1 MVFKNFLHLKL
12 YFSLILQKGDNNDKK
27 KIVDHLEKSS
37 YLNQK
42 QMDILDKSL
51 KIKNT
56 LIIGEKYFHDFIKN
70 LKLPT
75 KEYYLQFNELK
86 KFCSSF
92 QDNKIDHNYM
102 INEYFVIIESKN
114 FDEYYKS
121 LNLL

>member
-70 LKLPT
+70 LN
-75 KEYYLQFNELK
+75 YLQKN
-86 KFCSSF
+86 
-92 QDNKIDHNYM
+92 
-102 INEYFVIIESKN
+102 IIC
-114 FDEYYKS
+114 
-121 LNLL
+121 NLMN

>member
-56 LIIGEKYFHDFIKN
+56 LIIGEKYFHDFIKDIYITFFFVRFTS
-70 LKLPT
+70 L
-75 KEYYLQFNELK
+75 
-86 KFCSSF
+86 FCF
-92 QDNKIDHNYM
+92 
-102 INEYFVIIESKN
+102 
-114 FDEYYKS
+114 
-121 LNLL
+121 